1 MGADHLS
8 EGVEELRTKSLIV
21 VLDVLDVLELQSCV
35 WEGTTLCL
43 GLRLFFVFYKTFS
56 YFRIYK
62 WVLSLFFL
70 LHSTTTTAYRL
81 ASRNF
86 EILVSFEFPSSY
98 EFVST
103 VRIWREV
110 ENDSLY
116 GNEEEFEKS
125 YIYFYPVLPKFVTI
139 SRVAAGWSTEKPNLL
154 KLTFFVNFF
163 PFFDLKWPWMAF
175 KTNIVE

>member
-1 MGADHLS
+1 M
-8 EGVEELRTKSLIV
+8 
-21 VLDVLDVLELQSCV
+21 
-35 WEGTTLCL
+35 
-43 GLRLFFVFYKTFS
+43 
-56 YFRIYK
+56 
-62 WVLSLFFL
+62 LSLFFL

-125 YIYFYPVLPKFVTI
+125 YIYFYPVLLKFVTI
-139 SRVAAGWSTEKPNLL
+139 SRVAAG
-154 KLTFFVNFF
+154 
-163 PFFDLKWPWMAF
+163 
-175 KTNIVE
+175 